1 MPIHNRILNFIGR
14 ITKTVILLPHP
25 IAIGNYA
32 EEIYFGL
39 LKARRE
45 SKKLLVFQPYPL
57 FGYLR
62 LSLHNNRVLL
72 SLGSRYRSA
81 FQDSFFFP
89 AVCWFITIY
98 FGFFRAIS
106 IVLERFFARRLS
118 DRYIIPMMG
127 QETLWQPDGEAV
139 EFSWDVVREYKWAE
153 QINTPLH
160 LELSVNQLEEST
172 LLRSKM
178 GLPKEAW
185 FVCLHVRDGG
195 YYGDHRQAENRNADI
210 SNYIPAIREVTDRGG
225 WVVRMGDPEMMPL
238 PSMDRVIDYPF
249 TVSKCPLMDMYLIK
263 ECSLYI
269 GMLSGILDVAILFE
283 RPIILTN
290 MCSCMFA
297 YPLRATDIGIFKNV
311 YSKSKSRYISP
322 YEWPS
327 MTWGG
332 HSNFLP
338 EEDFDYEENS
348 AEELKDVVN
357 EYFNRDTNWSP
368 TANQIRMNDAR
379 IDGGYKLFGQE
390 MISGD
395 PWADV
400 MNRYRLAS
408 RLEAAGGVISDK
420 FLRQKSNGIEVVNVK
435 AGLLTQS

>member
-1 MPIHNRILNFIGR
+1 MPIHFRVLSYIGKV
-14 ITKTVILLPHP
+14 TGTVILVPHP

-45 SKKLLVFQPYPL
+45 SKKLLILQPYQL

-62 LSLHNNRVLL
+62 LGLHNNRVLL
-72 SLGSRYRSA
+72 SLRSKYRSP
-81 FQDSFFFP
+81 FQNSFFFP
-89 AVCWFITIY
+89 AACWFITIY
-98 FGFFRAIS
+98 FGIFRAIS
-106 IVLERFFARRLS
+106 IVLQRFFGKRIS

-127 QETLWQPDGEAV
+127 QETLWQPDGEGV
-139 EFSWDVVREYKWAE
+139 KFSWDVVNKYKWAE

-160 LELSVNQLEEST
+160 LELSEDQLKESN

-178 GLPKEAW
+178 GLPKDAW

-195 YYGDHRQAENRNADI
+195 YYSDHRQAENRNADI
-210 SNYIPAIREVTDRGG
+210 TNYIPAIREVTDRGG
-225 WVVRMGDPEMMPL
+225 WVVRMGDPKMTPL
-238 PSMDRVIDYPF
+238 PSMYRVIDYPF

-263 ECSLYI
+263 ECTLYI
-269 GMLSGILDVAILFE
+269 GMLSGILDAAILFE
-283 RPIILTN
+283 RPIVLTN

-297 YPLRATDIGIFKNV
+297 YPLRASDIGIFKNV
-311 YSKSKSRYISP
+311 YSKSKNRFISP

-338 EEDFDYEENS
+338 EEDFVYEENS
-348 AEELKDVVN
+348 AEELKDVVR
-357 EYFNRDTNWSP
+357 EYFNRDSNWRPS
-368 TANQIRMNDAR
+368 ANQIRMNNAR
-379 IDGGYKLFGQE
+379 IEGGYKLFGEE
-390 MISGD
+390 MISND

-408 RLEAAGGVISDK
+408 RLEAASGVISDR
-420 FLRQKSNGIEVVNVK
+420 FLFQKSNANEGDNAKIS
-435 AGLLTQS
+435 LLTQS